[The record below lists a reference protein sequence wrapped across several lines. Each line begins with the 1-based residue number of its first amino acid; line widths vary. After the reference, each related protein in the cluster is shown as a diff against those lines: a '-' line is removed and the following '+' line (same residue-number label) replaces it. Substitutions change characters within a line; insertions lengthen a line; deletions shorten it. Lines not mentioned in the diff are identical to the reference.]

1 MNCILSDD
9 VVPQCVS
16 LSYFNVDTIVC
27 FLLYAVFKKELFGF
41 LA

>member
-9 VVPQCVS
+9 VVPQCVT
-16 LSYFNVDTIVC
+16 YFNVDTIVC
-27 FLLYAVFKKELFGF
+27 FLLYAVFKKELLGF